1 LRARLLDAEEI
12 DESEVAA
19 GGVVTVGSEVELERE
34 DGEPMTVV
42 ISSVG
47 GVSPESP
54 VGRALIGRAEGDEVV
69 VEAPR
74 GAWRARI
81 VGVRAGS

>member
-1 LRARLLDAEEI
+1 
-12 DESEVAA
+12 
-19 GGVVTVGSEVELERE
+19 
-34 DGEPMTVV
+34 MTVV

-54 VGRALIGRAEGDEVV
+54 VGRALLGQAAGDEVV

-74 GAWRARI
+74 GTWRARI
-81 VGVRAGS
+81 VSVGPGRVVDSPP

>member
-1 LRARLLDAEEI
+1 MGCQVDLVQ
-12 DESEVAA
+12 ES
-19 GGVVTVGSEVELERE
+19 
-34 DGEPMTVV
+34 GEPMTVV

-54 VGRALIGRAEGDEVV
+54 VGKALLGHSEGDEVV

-81 VGVRAGS
+81 VGVRASS